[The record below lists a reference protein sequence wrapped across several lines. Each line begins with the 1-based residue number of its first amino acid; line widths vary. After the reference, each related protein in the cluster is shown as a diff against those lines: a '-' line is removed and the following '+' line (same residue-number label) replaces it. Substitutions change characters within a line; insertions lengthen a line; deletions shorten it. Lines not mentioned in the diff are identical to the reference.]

1 MNMNKRNI
9 IIILAFIV
17 IIALG
22 GVLLFINRDKKVDN
36 TANEDVNMVYDISR
50 QGELIETIED
60 TTIQGIVEMN
70 RNGYI
75 YTFNG
80 QHFGEFGFE
89 MEEYTSTNID
99 NKNQECID
107 YFTSEKYDTSYIEE
121 GDIIIC
127 KGDLKTY
134 YMRHSDLNTKDNPI
148 IVLKADDYN
157 AMKKETINGER
168 DTSITVGE
176 YFDNNGEIYIK
187 YNMLDKEYKFPFVL
201 KFTITD
207 DTEIKGNLEI
217 GKNLK
222 IEYKDI
228 NVSIDELELKTI
240 DVIEE

>member
-1 MNMNKRNI
+1 MNKKN
-9 IIILAFIV
+9 IV
-17 IIALG
+17 IIVVFILVIALG
-22 GVLLFINRDKKVDN
+22 FVVFINRDKKVDN
-36 TANEDVNMVYDISR
+36 TINEDVNIVYDISK
-50 QGELIETIED
+50 QGEVIETIED
-60 TTIQGIVEMN
+60 TSIQGIVEMN

-99 NKNQECID
+99 NKNQECLD
-107 YFTSEKYDTSYIEE
+107 YYTSEKYDTNYIEE

-127 KGDLKTY
+127 KGHLKTY
-134 YMRHSDLNTKDNPI
+134 YMRHCDLDTKDNPI

-157 AMKKETINGER
+157 TMKKETINGER
-168 DTSITVGE
+168 DTNITVGE

-187 YNMLDKEYKFPFVL
+187 YEMLDKEYKFPFVL

-217 GKNLK
+217 GKKLK
-222 IEYKDI
+222 IQYKDMS
-228 NVSIDELELKTI
+228 VSIDKLELKTI
-240 DVIEE
+240 DVIE

>member
-1 MNMNKRNI
+1 MNKKN
-9 IIILAFIV
+9 IV
-17 IIALG
+17 IIVCFILVIALG
-22 GVLLFINRDKKVDN
+22 FGVYINRDRKVDN
-36 TANEDVNMVYDISR
+36 TINEDVNIVYDISK

-60 TTIQGIVEMN
+60 TTIQGVVEMN

-99 NKNQECID
+99 NKNQECLD
-107 YFTSEKYDTSYIEE
+107 YYTSEKYDTDYIEE

-134 YMRHSDLNTKDNPI
+134 YMRQCDLDTKDNPI

-157 AMKKETINGER
+157 TMKKETINGER
-168 DTSITVGE
+168 DTNITVGE

-187 YNMLDKEYKFPFVL
+187 YEMLDKEYKFPFVL
-201 KFTITD
+201 KFIITD
-207 DTEIKGNLEI
+207 DIEIKGNLET
-217 GKNLK
+217 GKKLK
-222 IEYKDI
+222 IEYKDM
-228 NVSIDELELKTI
+228 NVSIDKLELKTI
-240 DVIEE
+240 DVIE

>member
-1 MNMNKRNI
+1 MNKKN
-9 IIILAFIV
+9 IV
-17 IIALG
+17 IIVAFILVIAIG
-22 GVLLFINRDKKVDN
+22 FVAFINRDKKEDN
-36 TANEDVNMVYDISR
+36 TVNEDVNIVYDISK
-50 QGELIETIED
+50 QGEVIETIENI
-60 TTIQGIVEMN
+60 TIQGIVEMN

-99 NKNQECID
+99 NKNQECLD
-107 YFTSEKYDTSYIEE
+107 YYTSEKYDTNYIEE

-134 YMRHSDLNTKDNPI
+134 YMRHCDLDTKDNPI

-157 AMKKETINGER
+157 TMKEETINGKRE
-168 DTSITVGE
+168 TTITVGE

-187 YNMLDKEYKFPFVL
+187 YEILDKEYKLPFVL

-207 DTEIKGNLEI
+207 DTEIKGELIEGQEI
-217 GKNLK
+217 KIQYEDLNVPVDELK
-222 IEYKDI
+222 IK
-228 NVSIDELELKTI
+228 K
-240 DVIEE
+240 IEVVEN